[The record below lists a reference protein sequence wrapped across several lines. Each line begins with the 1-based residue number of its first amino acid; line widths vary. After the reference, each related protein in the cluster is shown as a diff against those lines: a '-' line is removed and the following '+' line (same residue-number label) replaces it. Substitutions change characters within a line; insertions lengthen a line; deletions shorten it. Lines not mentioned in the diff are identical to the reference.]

1 MMADSTDRSSA
12 MHPQSLVFAAVL
24 AASALPA
31 LAAPVAGDVRLT
43 VIYDAFGKQAGVD
56 KDWGYAA
63 LVEVGGTRI
72 LFDTGND
79 AEVFERNAAAK
90 GVDLTRLDFAVMSH
104 RHGDHM
110 GGLAH
115 LLAVNPRVKIY
126 APKEGFGVYGGNLPS
141 TFYRK
146 DAALPAEQRYF
157 DGAPPATLH
166 FGAAWPK
173 ANFELVDKGLQIAP
187 GIHLVSL
194 VSDKT
199 GTLELRELSLVI
211 ETRDGNVIVVG
222 CSHPGIDRI
231 VEAAN
236 VIDPRTHLVAG
247 GLHLVNADDAA
258 VATTVTALHE
268 RFKVAWIAPGH
279 CSGEPAFAALKAAFG
294 DRYLYAG
301 LGTRFE
307 IGTTPHALAAS
318 TRAMDAE
325 DLVDYRAALAA
336 RNGDDHHEHAGL
348 AVH

>member
-1 MMADSTDRSSA
+1 MTVRSLLLAAALGLPMA
-12 MHPQSLVFAAVL
+12 PVL
-24 AASALPA
+24 AASTTSADA
-31 LAAPVAGDVRLT
+31 VGLT

-63 LVEVGGTRI
+63 LVEVGDRRI

-79 AEVFERNAAAK
+79 AEVLRRNVAAK
-90 GVDLTRLDFAVMSH
+90 GIDLTRLDFAVMSH

-115 LLAVNPRVKIY
+115 LLAVSPGVKVY

-146 DAALPAEQRYF
+146 DPALPAEQRYF
-157 DGAPPATLH
+157 DGQPPATLH

-173 ANFELVDKGLQIAP
+173 ANFELVDKTVEIAP
-187 GIHLVSL
+187 GIHLVAL
-194 VSDKT
+194 VSEKT
-199 GTLELRELSLVI
+199 GTLELRELSLVV
-211 ETRDGNVIVVG
+211 ETASGNVIVVG
-222 CSHPGIDRI
+222 CSHPGIERI

-236 VIDPRTHLVAG
+236 AIDPRTRLIAG

-258 VATTVTALHE
+258 IATTVTALRE
-268 RFKVAWIAPGH
+268 RFHVDRIAPGH

-294 DRYLYAG
+294 ERYLYAG
-301 LGTRFE
+301 LGTRLQA
-307 IGTTPHALAAS
+307 GTREGIAATQALDADD
-318 TRAMDAE
+318 RA
-325 DLVDYRAALAA
+325 DYRSALAA
-336 RNGDDHHEHAGL
+336 RNGDDHHHHDGL

>member
-1 MMADSTDRSSA
+1 MSCRT
-12 MHPQSLVFAAVL
+12 LFFAAALIAPASPIL
-24 AASALPA
+24 AASTRSPDA
-31 LAAPVAGDVRLT
+31 VKLT

-63 LVEVGGTRI
+63 LVEVGDTRI

-79 AEVFERNAAAK
+79 ADVFKRNAAAT
-90 GVDLTRLDFAVMSH
+90 GVDLTRLDVAVMSH

-115 LLAVNPRVKIY
+115 LLAINPGVKIH

-157 DGAPPATLH
+157 YGQPPATLH

-173 ANFELVDKGLQIAP
+173 ANFQLVDKTAEIAP
-187 GIHLVSL
+187 GIHLVAL

-211 ETRDGNVIVVG
+211 ETSAGNVIVVG
-222 CSHPGIDRI
+222 CSHPGIERI

-236 VIDPRTHLVAG
+236 AIDPRTHLIAG
-247 GLHLVNADDAA
+247 GLHLVSADDSAI
-258 VATTVTALHE
+258 ATTVAALHE

-279 CSGEPAFAALKAAFG
+279 CSGEPAFAAFKSVFG
-294 DRYLYAG
+294 GHYLYAG
-301 LGTRFE
+301 LGTRLQV
-307 IGTTPHALAAS
+307 GAHGGVAA
-318 TRAMDAE
+318 TQAPDAD

-336 RNGDDHHEHAGL
+336 RNGDDQHPQHGL